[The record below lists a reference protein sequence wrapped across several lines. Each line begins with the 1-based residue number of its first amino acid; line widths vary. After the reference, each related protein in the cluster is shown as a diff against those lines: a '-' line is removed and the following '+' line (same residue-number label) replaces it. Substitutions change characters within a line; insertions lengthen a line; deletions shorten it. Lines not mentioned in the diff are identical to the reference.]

1 MKTIVIYQ
9 SNYGATKQY
18 ALWIAQALCAD
29 ISECSKINPDKL
41 LQYDTIIL
49 GGGLYAGGI
58 AGTKVLVK
66 NSDKLGDRN
75 IIVFTVGLA
84 DISKAENIEHI
95 KVGASKIF
103 PSKLLPKIKLY
114 HFRGSIDYT
123 KLSFIH
129 RIMMGMLKKMIL
141 KKPPEKQTQED
152 LEILET
158 FGQAVDFKDK
168 ASIIPLVEYVKTL
181 TTKVD
186 MNVSQ
191 S

>member
-1 MKTIVIYQ
+1 MKIIVIYQ
-9 SNYGATKQY
+9 SRYGATKQY
-18 ALWIAQALCAD
+18 AEWIAQALCAD
-29 ISECSKINPDKL
+29 ISESSKINTDKL

-58 AGTKVLVK
+58 AGAKVLMK

-84 DISKAENIEHI
+84 DVSKEENIKHI
-95 KVGASKIF
+95 KEGAARVFSVELLKKIQF
-103 PSKLLPKIKLY
+103 Y
-114 HFRGSIDYT
+114 HFRGSMDYT

-129 RIMMGMLKKMIL
+129 RIMMGMLKKMIS

-152 LEILET
+152 REILET
-158 FGQAVDFKDK
+158 FGLAVDFIDE
-168 ASIIPLVEYVKTL
+168 ASIIPLIECVRAL
-181 TTKVD
+181 TAKVD
-186 MNVSQ
+186 ANAPQ